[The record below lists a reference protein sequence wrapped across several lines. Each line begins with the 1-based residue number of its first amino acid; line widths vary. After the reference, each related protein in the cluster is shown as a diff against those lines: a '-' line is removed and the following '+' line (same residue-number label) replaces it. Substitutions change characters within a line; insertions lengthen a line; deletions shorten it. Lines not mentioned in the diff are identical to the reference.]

1 VNRESPFL
9 SQELCLAPPSEQ
21 WQGIVARLVRE
32 SPFVHAA
39 QLTMLPDIAVADEWS
54 DTEWRDDEDR
64 DAQSVELPDGFEAED
79 DELEWRFEDP
89 APPLGEDQR
98 AWILA
103 LDRSA
108 IERLADATARKRYL
122 EEIDWRSVEFP
133 GNVPKHSVESDAMR
147 QHWRLAEQLFSAMAT
162 VVPERRVPS
171 SIAYHDPAVETL
183 PGQTHHQLFI
193 EARDAFVRL
202 RDAAAADGVR
212 LIVTSS
218 WRSRKKQAGLS
229 QRQSNAK
236 AVARG
241 RSAHMYGLAVDL
253 RLSVPGLQVAEANT
267 RTTEKMANLV
277 RMYRS
282 PVYKWMALRGREFG
296 WYPYRREPWH
306 WEYNPP
312 GLKARFERAGS
323 PPSVPTTSASGGR
336 FCTFKAQALP
346 ITVGVYC
353 PTAALRQAQVE
364 VLLFAHGVLSVCG
377 GPASASGL
385 VQHAP
390 FNLARIID
398 SSQRPMVLVVPEMDW
413 ARHRGVHPLS
423 DPVALNGVLAEALQ
437 EVGRMQGGAAPSL
450 RTLALAGHSLAYAFL
465 GPLAR
470 AHARAAMQQ
479 GALAKLAEV
488 WALDSTYRY
497 RNTHDGTST
506 RAWLLAKPG
515 LRVKITYVEGSMT
528 ASLAKKIGE
537 IRHDRLT
544 LIEVPRGVSHCA
556 LPVAR
561 LPGLLRSFGR
571 SEVDTEVEDEA
582 LLTDEADEQAFEAD
596 ETTAA
601 DHAHEHLHDHG
612 LDSDEQA
619 DEDETWHDEADSASA
634 WPSLEG
640 AADEAEDEALP
651 LDDEFEAAGELFSAV
666 KAQGLGTMFEHDAPM
681 GEGQPWDRGSTQR

>member
-9 SQELCLAPPSEQ
+9 SLELGAAPSSQ
-21 WQGIVARLVRE
+21 AWQGAVARLLRE

-39 QLTMLPDIAVADEWS
+39 QFMTLPDIAEADQWP

-64 DAQSVELPDGFEAED
+64 DAQGFEAPDGFDAEQ
-79 DELEWRFEDP
+79 DELEWHFEDP
-89 APPLGEDQR
+89 ASPLSEDQR

-103 LDRSA
+103 PDRSA
-108 IERLADATARKRYL
+108 LERLADAAARKRYL
-122 EEIDWRSVEFP
+122 EQIDWRGVEFP
-133 GNVPKHSVESDAMR
+133 GNVPKGNVETAAMR
-147 QHWRLAEQLFSAMAT
+147 RRWRLADQLFSAMAT

-183 PGQTHHQLFI
+183 PGQTQHQLFA

-253 RLSVPGLQVAEANT
+253 RLSVPGLPVAEANT
-267 RTTEKMANLV
+267 RTSEKMANLV

-323 PPSVPTTSASGGR
+323 PPPVPTTSASGGR

-353 PTAALRQAQVE
+353 PTAALGQAQVE

-377 GPASASGL
+377 GPASACGL

-398 SSQRPMVLVVPEMDW
+398 GAQRPMVLVVPEMDW
-413 ARHRGVHPLS
+413 ERHRGVHHPLS
-423 DPVALNGVLAEALQ
+423 DPAALNAVLAEALQ
-437 EVGRMQGGAAPSL
+437 EAGRMQGGAAPSL

-515 LRVKITYVEGSMT
+515 LRVKIAYVEGSMT
-528 ASLAKKIGE
+528 ASLAKDIGR
-537 IRHDRLT
+537 IGHDRLT

-561 LPGLLRSFGR
+561 LPDLLRSFGSSVVD
-571 SEVDTEVEDEA
+571 SE
-582 LLTDEADEQAFEAD
+582 
-596 ETTAA
+596 
-601 DHAHEHLHDHG
+601 
-612 LDSDEQA
+612 LD
-619 DEDETWHDEADSASA
+619 
-634 WPSLEG
+634 
-640 AADEAEDEALP
+640 DEALP
-651 LDDEFEAAGELFSAV
+651 VDDADEAQLWDGES
-666 KAQGLGTMFEHDAPM
+666 
-681 GEGQPWDRGSTQR
+681 